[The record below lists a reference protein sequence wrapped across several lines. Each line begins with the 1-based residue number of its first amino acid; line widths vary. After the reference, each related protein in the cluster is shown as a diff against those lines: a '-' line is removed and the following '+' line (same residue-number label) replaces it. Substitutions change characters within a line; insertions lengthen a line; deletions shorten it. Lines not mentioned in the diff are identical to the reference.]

1 LLVDAALLSVHRPAW
16 GIAVDGPDIL
26 QFILERSMP
35 NAPAS
40 LAVVRLLRTGYGA
53 LGPTFRYWMRT
64 EVHVYA
70 FSVAANV
77 LLAFFPFLIVCV
89 SLGRLV
95 FAPETVV
102 SALDLAFADVFPSAL
117 GDFMRRNLPAPQP
130 VELFSMLILLFA
142 ANGIF
147 EPLEVALNHVW
158 GIRENRSFL
167 RNQAVSFAL
176 IFVCGTL
183 ALLSLALT
191 AVRQGTITGL
201 AIERWISILF
211 YKSAA
216 VPLTVAVLYLI
227 YRYLPNGRPP
237 VARVAP
243 AAIGV
248 GVLLEALKTINGWV
262 WPLLDPKLQREYGVF
277 RYSATLIFLSFLTTM
292 LVLAG
297 AEWAARGRRLDR
309 TA

>member
-1 LLVDAALLSVHRPAW
+1 MSHEL
-16 GIAVDGPDIL
+16 
-26 QFILERSMP
+26 
-35 NAPAS
+35 APA
-40 LAVVRLLRTGYGA
+40 AVIGLLRAGCAA

-64 EVHVYA
+64 EVHVFA

-95 FAPETVV
+95 FAPQTVV
-102 SALDLAFADVFPSAL
+102 ATLDLAFADLFPSAL
-117 GDFMRRNLPAPQP
+117 GDFMHRNLPAPQP
-130 VELFSMLILLFA
+130 VELLSMLILLFA

-167 RNQAVSFAL
+167 RNQLVSFAL

-183 ALLSLALT
+183 ALLSLALA
-191 AVRQGTITGL
+191 AVRQSTLTGL
-201 AIERWISILF
+201 AIERWISVLF
-211 YKSAA
+211 FKSAA
-216 VPLTVAVLYLI
+216 IPLTVAVLFVV

-237 VARVAP
+237 VARVLP

-248 GVLLEALKTINGWV
+248 GVLLEALKTINAWL
-262 WPLLDPKLQREYGVF
+262 WPLLDAKLQREYGVF
-277 RYSATLIFLSFLTTM
+277 RYSATLILLSFFTTM

-297 AEWAARGRRLDR
+297 AEWAARGHRLDP

>member
-1 LLVDAALLSVHRPAW
+1 MPHVSPPGAALL
-16 GIAVDGPDIL
+16 
-26 QFILERSMP
+26 
-35 NAPAS
+35 
-40 LAVVRLLRTGYGA
+40 LRRGFKA
-53 LGPTFRYWMRT
+53 LSPTVRYWMQT

-95 FAPETVV
+95 FAPQTVV
-102 SALDLAFADVFPSAL
+102 DTLDLAFADFFPSAL
-117 GDFMRRNLPAPQP
+117 GDFMHRNLPAPQP
-130 VELFSMLILLFA
+130 VELLSILILLFA

-158 GIRENRSFL
+158 GIRTNRSFV
-167 RNQAVSFAL
+167 RNQVVSFVL

-183 ALLSLALT
+183 ALVSLALT
-191 AVRQGTITGL
+191 AARQGTITGF
-201 AIERWISILF
+201 AIERWISMLF

-216 VPLTVAVLYLI
+216 VPLTVAVLFLI

-237 VARVAP
+237 IVRVLP

-248 GVLLEALKTINGWV
+248 GVLLEALKTINGWA
-262 WPLLDPKLQREYGVF
+262 WPLFDQKLQREYGVF
-277 RYSATLIFLSFLTTM
+277 RYSATLILLSFLTTM

-297 AEWAARGRRLDR
+297 AEWAARGHRLDR
-309 TA
+309 GLDKTA